1 MHGRHWELYAS
12 LCSVCEILAEL
23 IRTDILGPIC
33 HRADLLASSV
43 YTGEK

>member
-12 LCSVCEILAEL
+12 LSPACDILADL
-23 IRTDILGPIC
+23 IRIDLLGPIC
-33 HRADLLASSV
+33 HRADLITSSV